1 MKRIKMYTKSGGRR
15 FVVGGFALVVA
26 LSFTG
31 CTKYSD
37 LRTSLGIHGCALG
50 YCIEPEVDVPVAPP
64 PATQIVQVPAPAPIS
79 AAPNYDPL
87 PQLNGN
93 ATIKTLEK

>member
-1 MKRIKMYTKSGGRR
+1 MKRIKIHSKKNGRT
-15 FVVGGFALVVA
+15 VVAAGFALVVA

-31 CTKYSD
+31 CTKYAD

-50 YCIEPEVDVPVAPP
+50 YCLEPEVDVPVTPP
-64 PATQIVQVPAPAPIS
+64 PPSQIVQVPAPAPIS

-87 PQLNGN
+87 PQLNG
-93 ATIKTLEK
+93 TIKTLEK